1 MVIWLSN
8 LRNRSVIFR
17 AVVLGIVV
25 LVVFAMTGP
34 VAVRLGGSV
43 ALTAA
48 LLAAALCLAGAT
60 VALVVGNF
68 LRGPR
73 HALAALVA
81 SMAVRMGVPLAP
93 ALVIHLQGGPLA
105 EAGLLYYLLVFYPV
119 TLAVET
125 ALSLPE
131 SRRPTSP
138 GHTSSSATP

>member
-8 LRNRSVIFR
+8 LRNRSVVFR
-17 AVVLGIVV
+17 AAVLGIVV
-25 LVVFAMTGP
+25 LVAFAMIGP

-43 ALTAA
+43 ALAA
-48 LLAAALCLAGAT
+48 ASLAAALCLTGAT

-73 HALAALVA
+73 HALAALA
-81 SMAVRMGVPLAP
+81 AGMAVRMGVPLAP
-93 ALVIHLQGGPLA
+93 ALAIHLQGGPLA

-131 SRRPTSP
+131 SRRPTP
-138 GHTSSSATP
+138 PRQASSNAAP